1 MSSGQTPCKWC
12 AGKSG
17 PESACGVCRNLLR
30 LQDYLRSRRC
40 PTALGDFAARSIR
53 EVHLA
58 CLEEADRLIEANP
71 PEITSHPSTTPKAPP
86 PLASGGLGP
95 KEEGRP
101 GATEGAGPG
110 GGEFEE
116 VKVEEPASP
125 EEKAPRA
132 SRSRRRRRTRSGRSS
147 RRAHHH
153 TGRDR
158 GRERAHRAAPVEEA
172 GEKHK
177 DKRSRPSPTPVSEV
191 AEEEEEEEESPARAR
206 GSGRSR
212 ERVGS
217 RARSYSPDRRRE
229 RAPVSPPQGPR
240 SHGGKWRGPIP
251 AWPKGRTAPQQN
263 RRGPKKNKGVK
274 HRERGQR
281 FQERGYWGRRK

>member
-12 AGKSG
+12 TGHPG

-30 LQDYLRSRRC
+30 LQDYLRSGRC
-40 PTALGDFAARSIR
+40 PAGLGDFAARSIR

-71 PEITSHPSTTPKAPP
+71 PEVTSHPSTTPKAPP

-95 KEEGRP
+95 KEGERL
-101 GATEGAGPG
+101 GAADSVKGG

-125 EEKAPRA
+125 DEKAPRA
-132 SRSRRRRRTRSGRSS
+132 SRSRRRRRTRSDRSS

-153 TGRDR
+153 TSRDR
-158 GRERAHRAAPVEEA
+158 GRGRSHRGAPVEEA
-172 GEKHK
+172 GEKHTE
-177 DKRSRPSPTPVSEV
+177 KRSRPSPTPVSEV
-191 AEEEEEEEESPARAR
+191 AEEEEESPVEAR

-212 ERVGS
+212 ERVGP
-217 RARSYSPDRRRE
+217 RVPSYSPDRRRE
-229 RAPVSPPQGPR
+229 RAPVSPPRGPR

-251 AWPKGRTAPQQN
+251 AWPRGRTAPQGN

-274 HRERGQR
+274 HRERGKQ